1 MSFVDK
7 KLNENEI
14 GICDRNV
21 DMDEIVHALK
31 GMANNKSPGSD
42 GLTVEFYRT
51 FLPQLKDILYKIYS
65 EIENREEMSHSMK
78 MGIITLIYKKKGDK
92 RSQTH

>member
-7 KLNENEI
+7 KLIENEI
-14 GICDRNV
+14 DICDRKV

-31 GMANNKSPGSD
+31 GMDNNKSPVSD
-42 GLTVEFYRT
+42 VLTVEFYRT
-51 FLPQLKDILYKIYS
+51 FLPQLKDILCKPYLEK
-65 EIENREEMSHSMK
+65 ENREEMSHSMK
-78 MGIITLIYKKKGDK
+78 MGIITLIYKKMGDK